1 MRLARTNSFLTL
13 AAAALFVFAAL
24 PAAASECT
32 MPGQA
37 PVIPDGTV
45 ATVDQIKEAHAAVQS
60 YVNLLQSYQDC
71 VEARIKMLSDF
82 PAVQVRQETPMHP
95 RSQVMSAVK
104 ADVDIKPVEPEARDV
119 SAVVIRRVPVHVLM
133 LK

>member
-71 VEARIKMLSDF
+71 VEARIKMAPKGTKAEELQKLRDSGNAAIDQAKALSD
-82 PAVQVRQETPMHP
+82 AY
-95 RSQVMSAVK
+95 SAQVK
-104 ADVDIKPVEPEARDV
+104 AFKAR
-119 SAVVIRRVPVHVLM
+119 AP
-133 LK
+133 K